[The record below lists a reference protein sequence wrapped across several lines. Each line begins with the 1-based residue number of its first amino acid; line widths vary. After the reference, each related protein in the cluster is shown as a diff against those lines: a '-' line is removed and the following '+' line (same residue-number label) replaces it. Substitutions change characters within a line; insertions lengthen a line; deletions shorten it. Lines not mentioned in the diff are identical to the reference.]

1 MGAPGASDA
10 RRSQETVGQ
19 RKDSSKG
26 NPGSTLETKGP
37 MTQQGDLPAA
47 GGEVTRLLAAW
58 REGDL
63 AAPQELFTLLYGHL
77 RGLARAQLARRRPG
91 PTLSATALVHEAYLK
106 LAHRRRL
113 VVSDRRHF
121 YAVAAKAMRQILLD
135 HARRR
140 GALKRGAGAA
150 RVTLD
155 EAMVSLDSE
164 AADMIALDAA
174 LSRLEAVDPQ
184 LSRLVE
190 LRFYGGLSIEET
202 AEALD
207 VSPRTAKRE
216 WQKARLFLYH
226 RLFPAIGP

>member
-1 MGAPGASDA
+1 
-10 RRSQETVGQ
+10 
-19 RKDSSKG
+19 
-26 NPGSTLETKGP
+26 
-37 MTQQGDLPAA
+37 MTHQGDVPVA
-47 GGEVTRLLAAW
+47 GGDVTRLLAAW
-58 REGDL
+58 RGGDL
-63 AAPQELFTLLYGHL
+63 SAPRDLFTLLYGHL

-106 LAHRRRL
+106 LVHGQRL
-113 VVSDRRHF
+113 AVSDRRHF

-155 EAMVSLDSE
+155 EAMMSLDSE
-164 AADMIALDAA
+164 AADVIALDAA
-174 LSRLEAVDPQ
+174 LSRLEAVDPP

-202 AEALD
+202 AEALG

-226 RLFPAIGP
+226 RLSGDRAVSPGSPGT

>member
-1 MGAPGASDA
+1 
-10 RRSQETVGQ
+10 
-19 RKDSSKG
+19 
-26 NPGSTLETKGP
+26 
-37 MTQQGDLPAA
+37 MTRQPDVPVA
-47 GGEVTRLLAAW
+47 GGDVTRLLVAW

-63 AAPQELFTLLYGHL
+63 SAPQELFTLLYGHL

-106 LAHRRRL
+106 LAHRQRL
-113 VVSDRRHF
+113 AVSDRRHF

-140 GALKRGAGAA
+140 GALKRGAGGA

-155 EAMVSLDSE
+155 EAMVSIDTQ
-164 AADMIALDAA
+164 AADVIALDAA
-174 LSRLEAVDPQ
+174 LARLEAVDPP

-202 AEALD
+202 AGAMG

-226 RLFPAIGP
+226 RLSGHMAVSPGSPGA